1 KGCFVC
7 GAPSTALRQR
17 DELLAQFD
25 QTVAALTAMG
35 VTPAELAERMQKGGN
50 RMKTRSIAKAK
61 RAKKMNPVVKA
72 LLAVLLVYVAG
83 NMIVT
88 CVKLQVRIQEKQA
101 ELKDVTQKISSQ
113 TVLNEELNDILNA
126 EVDSAYVESV
136 ARDLGYGSVGER
148 VYDNI
153 TDE

>member
-1 KGCFVC
+1 MRTK
-7 GAPSTALRQR
+7 S
-17 DELLAQFD
+17 
-25 QTVAALTAMG
+25 VA
-35 VTPAELAERMQKGGN
+35 KF
-50 RMKTRSIAKAK
+50 K

-72 LLAVLLVYVAG
+72 LLTLLLVYVAG
-83 NMIVT
+83 NMLVT
-88 CVKLQVRIQEKQA
+88 CIKLQVRIQEKQT
-101 ELKDVTQKISSQ
+101 ELDGVLQKISSQ

-136 ARDLGYGSVGER
+136 ARDLGYGSAGER

>member
-1 KGCFVC
+1 
-7 GAPSTALRQR
+7 
-17 DELLAQFD
+17 
-25 QTVAALTAMG
+25 
-35 VTPAELAERMQKGGN
+35 
-50 RMKTRSIAKAK
+50 MKTRSIAKAK

-126 EVDSAYVESV
+126 DVDSSYVESV

>member
-1 KGCFVC
+1 
-7 GAPSTALRQR
+7 
-17 DELLAQFD
+17 
-25 QTVAALTAMG
+25 
-35 VTPAELAERMQKGGN
+35 MQLS
-50 RMKTRSIAKAK
+50 RAK

-72 LLAVLLVYVAG
+72 LLALLLVYVAG

-88 CVKLQVRIQEKQA
+88 CVKLQVRIQEKKA
-101 ELKDVTQKISSQ
+101 ELNEVQQKISSQ

-126 EVDSAYVESV
+126 NVDSAYVESI

-148 VYDNI
+148 VYDNV

>member
-1 KGCFVC
+1 
-7 GAPSTALRQR
+7 
-17 DELLAQFD
+17 
-25 QTVAALTAMG
+25 
-35 VTPAELAERMQKGGN
+35 
-50 RMKTRSIAKAK
+50 
-61 RAKKMNPVVKA
+61 MNPVVKA

>member
-1 KGCFVC
+1 
-7 GAPSTALRQR
+7 
-17 DELLAQFD
+17 
-25 QTVAALTAMG
+25 
-35 VTPAELAERMQKGGN
+35 
-50 RMKTRSIAKAK
+50 MKTR
-61 RAKKMNPVVKA
+61 RAKKMNPVVRA

-88 CVKLQVRIQEKQA
+88 CVKLQARIQEKQT
-101 ELKDVTQKISSQ
+101 ELNDVQQKISSQ
-113 TVLNEELNDILNA
+113 TVLNEQLNDILNA

>member
-1 KGCFVC
+1 
-7 GAPSTALRQR
+7 
-17 DELLAQFD
+17 
-25 QTVAALTAMG
+25 
-35 VTPAELAERMQKGGN
+35 
-50 RMKTRSIAKAK
+50 MKTRSIAKAK

-72 LLAVLLVYVAG
+72 LLAVALIYVAG

-88 CVKLQVRIQEKQA
+88 CVKLQVQIQDKKA
-101 ELKDVTQKISSQ
+101 ELNDIQQKISSQ

>member
-1 KGCFVC
+1 M
-7 GAPSTALRQR
+7 R
-17 DELLAQFD
+17 
-25 QTVAALTAMG
+25 
-35 VTPAELAERMQKGGN
+35 
-50 RMKTRSIAKAK
+50 TR

-88 CVKLQVRIQEKQA
+88 CIKLQAQIQDKKT
-101 ELKDVTQKISSQ
+101 ELNDVNQKISSQ
-113 TVLNEELNDILNA
+113 TVLNEQLNDILNA

>member
-1 KGCFVC
+1 
-7 GAPSTALRQR
+7 
-17 DELLAQFD
+17 
-25 QTVAALTAMG
+25 
-35 VTPAELAERMQKGGN
+35 
-50 RMKTRSIAKAK
+50 MKTKSIAKAK

-72 LLAVLLVYVAG
+72 LLAVALIYVAG

-88 CVKLQVRIQEKQA
+88 CVKLQVQIQDKKA
-101 ELKDVTQKISSQ
+101 ELNEVQQKISSQ

>member
-1 KGCFVC
+1 
-7 GAPSTALRQR
+7 
-17 DELLAQFD
+17 
-25 QTVAALTAMG
+25 
-35 VTPAELAERMQKGGN
+35 
-50 RMKTRSIAKAK
+50 MKTRSIAKAK

-101 ELKDVTQKISSQ
+101 ELKDVNQKISSQ

>member
-1 KGCFVC
+1 
-7 GAPSTALRQR
+7 
-17 DELLAQFD
+17 
-25 QTVAALTAMG
+25 
-35 VTPAELAERMQKGGN
+35 
-50 RMKTRSIAKAK
+50 MKTRSIAKAK

-88 CVKLQVRIQEKQA
+88 CVKLQVRIQEKQT
-101 ELKDVTQKISSQ
+101 ELKDVNQKISSQ

>member
-1 KGCFVC
+1 
-7 GAPSTALRQR
+7 
-17 DELLAQFD
+17 
-25 QTVAALTAMG
+25 
-35 VTPAELAERMQKGGN
+35 
-50 RMKTRSIAKAK
+50 MKTRSIAKAK

-88 CVKLQVRIQEKQA
+88 CVKLQVRIQEKKT

>member
-1 KGCFVC
+1 M
-7 GAPSTALRQR
+7 R
-17 DELLAQFD
+17 
-25 QTVAALTAMG
+25 
-35 VTPAELAERMQKGGN
+35 
-50 RMKTRSIAKAK
+50 TR

-88 CVKLQVRIQEKQA
+88 CVKLQARIQEKQT
-101 ELKDVTQKISSQ
+101 ELNDVQQKISSQ
-113 TVLNEELNDILNA
+113 TVLNEQLNDILNA

>member
-1 KGCFVC
+1 
-7 GAPSTALRQR
+7 
-17 DELLAQFD
+17 
-25 QTVAALTAMG
+25 
-35 VTPAELAERMQKGGN
+35 
-50 RMKTRSIAKAK
+50 MKTRSITKAK

-88 CVKLQVRIQEKQA
+88 CIKLQVRIQEKQA
-101 ELKDVTQKISSQ
+101 ELNDVNQKISSQ

>member
-1 KGCFVC
+1 
-7 GAPSTALRQR
+7 
-17 DELLAQFD
+17 
-25 QTVAALTAMG
+25 M
-35 VTPAELAERMQKGGN
+35 
-50 RMKTRSIAKAK
+50 TRSITRTR

-83 NMIVT
+83 NMLST
-88 CVKLQVRIQEKQA
+88 CVKLQAQIQDKKA
-101 ELKDVTQKISSQ
+101 ELNDVQQKISSQ
-113 TVLNEELNDILNA
+113 TVLNEQLNDILNA

>member
-1 KGCFVC
+1 
-7 GAPSTALRQR
+7 
-17 DELLAQFD
+17 
-25 QTVAALTAMG
+25 
-35 VTPAELAERMQKGGN
+35 
-50 RMKTRSIAKAK
+50 MKTRSIAKAK

-88 CVKLQVRIQEKQA
+88 CVKLQVRIREKQT
-101 ELKDVTQKISSQ
+101 ELNEVNQKISSQ

>member
-1 KGCFVC
+1 
-7 GAPSTALRQR
+7 
-17 DELLAQFD
+17 
-25 QTVAALTAMG
+25 
-35 VTPAELAERMQKGGN
+35 
-50 RMKTRSIAKAK
+50 MKTRSVAKFK

-72 LLAVLLVYVAG
+72 LLAVLMVYVAG

-101 ELKDVTQKISSQ
+101 ELNDVNQKISSQ

>member
-1 KGCFVC
+1 M
-7 GAPSTALRQR
+7 R
-17 DELLAQFD
+17 
-25 QTVAALTAMG
+25 
-35 VTPAELAERMQKGGN
+35 
-50 RMKTRSIAKAK
+50 TR
-61 RAKKMNPVVKA
+61 RAKKMNPVVRA

-88 CVKLQVRIQEKQA
+88 CVKLQARIQEKQT
-101 ELKDVTQKISSQ
+101 ELNDIQQKISSQ
-113 TVLNEELNDILNA
+113 TVLNEQLNDILNA

>member
-1 KGCFVC
+1 M
-7 GAPSTALRQR
+7 R
-17 DELLAQFD
+17 
-25 QTVAALTAMG
+25 
-35 VTPAELAERMQKGGN
+35 
-50 RMKTRSIAKAK
+50 TRSVAKFK

-72 LLAVLLVYVAG
+72 LLTLLLVYVAG
-83 NMIVT
+83 NMLVT
-88 CVKLQVRIQEKQA
+88 CIKLQVRIQEKQT
-101 ELKDVTQKISSQ
+101 ELDGVMQKISSQ

-136 ARDLGYGSVGER
+136 ARDLGYGSAGER

>member
-1 KGCFVC
+1 
-7 GAPSTALRQR
+7 
-17 DELLAQFD
+17 
-25 QTVAALTAMG
+25 
-35 VTPAELAERMQKGGN
+35 
-50 RMKTRSIAKAK
+50 MKTRSIAKAK

-88 CVKLQVRIQEKQA
+88 CVKLQVRIQEKQT
-101 ELKDVTQKISSQ
+101 ELNDVNQKISSQ

>member
-1 KGCFVC
+1 M
-7 GAPSTALRQR
+7 L
-17 DELLAQFD
+17 
-25 QTVAALTAMG
+25 
-35 VTPAELAERMQKGGN
+35 KGGN
-50 RMKTRSIAKAK
+50 PMKTR

-88 CVKLQVRIQEKQA
+88 CIKLQAQIQDKKT
-101 ELKDVTQKISSQ
+101 ELNDVNQKISSQ
-113 TVLNEELNDILNA
+113 TVLNEQLNDILNA

>member
-1 KGCFVC
+1 
-7 GAPSTALRQR
+7 
-17 DELLAQFD
+17 
-25 QTVAALTAMG
+25 
-35 VTPAELAERMQKGGN
+35 
-50 RMKTRSIAKAK
+50 MKTRSIAKAK

-72 LLAVLLVYVAG
+72 LLAVALIYVAG

-88 CVKLQVRIQEKQA
+88 CVKLQVQIQDKKA
-101 ELKDVTQKISSQ
+101 ELNDIQQKISSQ

-148 VYDNI
+148 VYDNV

>member
-1 KGCFVC
+1 
-7 GAPSTALRQR
+7 
-17 DELLAQFD
+17 
-25 QTVAALTAMG
+25 
-35 VTPAELAERMQKGGN
+35 
-50 RMKTRSIAKAK
+50 MKTRSIAKAK

-88 CVKLQVRIQEKQA
+88 CVKLQVRIQEKKT

-126 EVDSAYVESV
+126 EVDSAYVESI

>member
-1 KGCFVC
+1 
-7 GAPSTALRQR
+7 
-17 DELLAQFD
+17 
-25 QTVAALTAMG
+25 
-35 VTPAELAERMQKGGN
+35 
-50 RMKTRSIAKAK
+50 MKTRSIAKAK

>member
-1 KGCFVC
+1 M
-7 GAPSTALRQR
+7 R
-17 DELLAQFD
+17 
-25 QTVAALTAMG
+25 
-35 VTPAELAERMQKGGN
+35 
-50 RMKTRSIAKAK
+50 TR

-72 LLAVLLVYVAG
+72 LLAVLRVYVSG

-88 CVKLQVRIQEKQA
+88 CIKLQAQIQDKKT
-101 ELKDVTQKISSQ
+101 ELNDVNQKISSQ
-113 TVLNEELNDILNA
+113 TVLNEQLNDILNA
-126 EVDSAYVESV
+126 EVDSAYVERV

>member
-1 KGCFVC
+1 
-7 GAPSTALRQR
+7 
-17 DELLAQFD
+17 
-25 QTVAALTAMG
+25 
-35 VTPAELAERMQKGGN
+35 
-50 RMKTRSIAKAK
+50 MKTRTITKAK

-72 LLAVLLVYVAG
+72 LLAVALIYVAG

-88 CVKLQVRIQEKQA
+88 CVKLQVQIQDKKA
-101 ELKDVTQKISSQ
+101 ELNDVQQKISSQ

>member
-1 KGCFVC
+1 M
-7 GAPSTALRQR
+7 R
-17 DELLAQFD
+17 
-25 QTVAALTAMG
+25 
-35 VTPAELAERMQKGGN
+35 
-50 RMKTRSIAKAK
+50 TR
-61 RAKKMNPVVKA
+61 RAKKMNPVVRA

-88 CVKLQVRIQEKQA
+88 CVKLQARIQEKQT
-101 ELKDVTQKISSQ
+101 ELNDIQQKISSQ
-113 TVLNEELNDILNA
+113 TVLNEQLNDILNA

-136 ARDLGYGSVGER
+136 ARNLGYGSVGER

>member
-1 KGCFVC
+1 
-7 GAPSTALRQR
+7 
-17 DELLAQFD
+17 
-25 QTVAALTAMG
+25 
-35 VTPAELAERMQKGGN
+35 
-50 RMKTRSIAKAK
+50 MKTRSVAKFK

-72 LLAVLLVYVAG
+72 LLAVLLIYVAG
-83 NMIVT
+83 NMITT
-88 CVKLQVRIQEKQA
+88 CIKLQVRIQEKKA
-101 ELKDVTQKISSQ
+101 ELSEVTQKISSQ